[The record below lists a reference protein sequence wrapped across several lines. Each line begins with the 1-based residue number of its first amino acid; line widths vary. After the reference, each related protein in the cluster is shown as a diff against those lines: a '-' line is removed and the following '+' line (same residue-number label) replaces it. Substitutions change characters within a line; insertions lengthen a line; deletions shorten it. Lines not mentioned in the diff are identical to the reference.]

1 MKICIPTYKRV
12 DTQITLGL
20 IPKILLQDTYL
31 VCNKFEEEDLK
42 KYNVNLL
49 VLPDSIKGI
58 GNVRQYVVENLGSK
72 YVWFIDDDLS
82 FLRRETDSIKL
93 KKIKDED
100 FIELYNWNKMCLEKG
115 YAIVGCSA
123 QGGNNRFEGKFT
135 YFGRIFSVYA
145 INTDILKKHNIK
157 FNEMEVM
164 EDFNVVLHLL
174 RFGYRTIINTEFAHN
189 QKASNQSGGCS
200 ESGRTYEVQKR
211 SSLLLAEKHKPF
223 VNVVKKESKNWIG
236 MEHRY
241 DVKIFWKK
249 AFEKGR
255 YGKHN

>member
-12 DTQITLGL
+12 DSQITLSL
-20 IPKILLQDTYL
+20 IPKILYPDTYL

-42 KYNVNLL
+42 KYNINLI
-49 VLPDSIKGI
+49 VLPDDIKGI
-58 GNVRQYVVENLGSK
+58 GNVRQYVVDNLDSK
-72 YVWFIDDDLS
+72 YIWFIDDDLS
-82 FLRRETDSIKL
+82 FLRRESNSIKL
-93 KKIKDED
+93 NKIKDED
-100 FIELYNWNKMCLEKG
+100 FLELYNSNKTRLEKG

-145 INTDILKKHNIK
+145 INT
-157 FNEMEVM
+157 
-164 EDFNVVLHLL
+164 
-174 RFGYRTIINTEFAHN
+174 EFAHN

-211 SSLLLAEKHKPF
+211 SALLLAEKHKPF
-223 VNVVKKESKNWIG
+223 VNVVKKESKNWVG

-249 AFEKGR
+249 AFEQGR
-255 YGKHN
+255 YIK

>member
-31 VCNKFEEEDLK
+31 VCNKFEEQDLK
-42 KYNVNLL
+42 KHNVNLL

-58 GNVRQYVVENLGSK
+58 GNVRQYVVENLGSQ

-82 FLRRETDSIKL
+82 FLRREKDSIKL

-100 FIELYNWNKMCLEKG
+100 FIELYNWNKMCLQKG

-123 QGGNNRFEGKFT
+123 QGGNNRFENKFT

-145 INTDILKKHNIK
+145 INTDILKKYS
-157 FNEMEVM
+157 F
-164 EDFNVVLHLL
+164 
-174 RFGYRTIINTEFAHN
+174 
-189 QKASNQSGGCS
+189 
-200 ESGRTYEVQKR
+200 
-211 SSLLLAEKHKPF
+211 
-223 VNVVKKESKNWIG
+223 
-236 MEHRY
+236 
-241 DVKIFWKK
+241 
-249 AFEKGR
+249 
-255 YGKHN
+255 